1 MAAVTTN
8 IEWLNRAYS
17 AKDKADLRSLYDEWA
32 ASYDSDLAK
41 KDQEYV
47 APTLAAATV
56 AKHLI
61 PTTLDSV
68 KILDAGCGTGLVGAS
83 LAKLGAKNID
93 GVDLSPGM
101 LDVARKLNV
110 YTELDT
116 IDLSK
121 PLDQKTAS
129 YDVVTC
135 IGTLTHAHV
144 GPEVL
149 SEFVRVVKPG
159 GWIVATVLDDI
170 WEPIGYRAEV
180 DQLLAQ
186 GKVELVSADV
196 GDYRRGAGVRARMVV
211 LKVVIILL
219 LPFPT
224 SSGSTSFQFRDS
236 LSTRPKV

>member
-17 AKDKADLRSLYDEWA
+17 AKGLSDLRSLYDEWA
-32 ASYDSDLAK
+32 SSYDSDLAK
-41 KDQEYV
+41 KDQDYV

-56 AKHLI
+56 AKHLS
-61 PTTLDSV
+61 TTPLDTIQ
-68 KILDAGCGTGLVGAS
+68 ILDAGCGTGLVGAS
-83 LAKLGAKNID
+83 LAKLGAKHID

-110 YTELDT
+110 YTRLET
-116 IDLSK
+116 IDLSR
-121 PLDQKTAS
+121 PLDQETAS

-159 GWIVATVLDDI
+159 GWVVVTVLDDI
-170 WEPIGYRAEV
+170 WEPVGYRAEV
-180 DQLLAQ
+180 DELIEQ

-211 LKVVIILL
+211 LKVVT
-219 LPFPT
+219 PT
-224 SSGSTSFQFRDS
+224 LSTS
-236 LSTRPKV
+236 P

>member
-17 AKDKADLRSLYDEWA
+17 AKGLSDLRSLYDEWA
-32 ASYDSDLAK
+32 TSYDSDLAK

-56 AKHLI
+56 AKHLS
-61 PTTLDSV
+61 PTPLDSV

-83 LAKLGAKNID
+83 LAQLGAKNID

-101 LDVARKLNV
+101 LDVARKLKV

-149 SEFVRVVKPG
+149 SEFARVVKPG

-180 DQLLAQ
+180 DQLLEQ

-211 LKVVIILL
+211 LKVIA
-219 LPFPT
+219 PSP
-224 SSGSTSFQFRDS
+224 SST
-236 LSTRPKV
+236 P

>member
-17 AKDKADLRSLYDEWA
+17 AKDKSDLRTLYDEWA

-41 KDQEYV
+41 EDQEYV

-61 PTTLDSV
+61 PTPLEAV
-68 KILDAGCGTGLVGAS
+68 RILDAGCGTGLVGAS
-83 LAKLGAKNID
+83 LAKIGAKNID

-121 PLDQKTAS
+121 PLDQETAS

-135 IGTLTHAHV
+135 IGTLTHSHV

-149 SEFVRVVKPG
+149 SEFARVVKPG

-196 GDYRRGAGVRARMVV
+196 GDYRRGAGVRARMLV
-211 LKVVIILL
+211 LKVVA
-219 LPFPT
+219 P
-224 SSGSTSFQFRDS
+224 SS
-236 LSTRPKV
+236 P

>member
-1 MAAVTTN
+1 MTAVTTN

-17 AKDKADLRSLYDEWA
+17 AKGLSDLRSLYDEWA

-47 APTLAAATV
+47 APALAAATV
-56 AKHLI
+56 AKHLS
-61 PTTLDSV
+61 PTPLDTV
-68 KILDAGCGTGLVGAS
+68 KILDAGCGTGLVGKA
-83 LAKLGAKNID
+83 LAQLGAKHID

-121 PLDQKTAS
+121 PLDQRTAS

-180 DQLLAQ
+180 DELLAQ

-211 LKVVIILL
+211 LKVIG
-219 LPFPT
+219 PSP
-224 SSGSTSFQFRDS
+224 SSS
-236 LSTRPKV
+236 P

>member
-17 AKDKADLRSLYDEWA
+17 AKGLSDLRSLYDEWA
-32 ASYDSDLAK
+32 TSYDSDLAK

-56 AKHLI
+56 AKHLSPI
-61 PTTLDSV
+61 PLDSV

-83 LAKLGAKNID
+83 LARIGAKNID

-180 DQLLAQ
+180 DKLLEQ

-211 LKVVIILL
+211 LKVIA
-219 LPFPT
+219 PSP
-224 SSGSTSFQFRDS
+224 SSS
-236 LSTRPKV
+236 P

>member
-17 AKDKADLRSLYDEWA
+17 AKDLSDLRSLYDEWA
-32 ASYDSDLAK
+32 QSYDSDLAK

-47 APTLAAATV
+47 APVLAAATV
-56 AKHLI
+56 AKHLA
-61 PTTLDSV
+61 PTPLDTI
-68 KILDAGCGTGLVGAS
+68 KILDAGCGTGLVGAA
-83 LAKLGAKNID
+83 LAQLGAKHID

-110 YTELDT
+110 YTELNT
-116 IDLSK
+116 VDLSI
-121 PLDQKTAS
+121 PLTHESAS

-149 SEFVRVVKPG
+149 SEFARVVRPN

-170 WEPIGYRAEV
+170 WEPVGYRAEV
-180 DQLLAQ
+180 DELLAD

-211 LKVVIILL
+211 LRVNAASAE
-219 LPFPT
+219 
-224 SSGSTSFQFRDS
+224 SS
-236 LSTRPKV
+236 P